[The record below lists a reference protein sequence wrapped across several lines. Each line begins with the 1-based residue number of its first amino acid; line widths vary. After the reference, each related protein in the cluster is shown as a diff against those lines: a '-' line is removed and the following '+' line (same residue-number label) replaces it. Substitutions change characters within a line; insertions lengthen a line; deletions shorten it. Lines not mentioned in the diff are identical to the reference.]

1 PVTNSASSSCSP
13 TRTVTTRS
21 YSPVTEYT
29 SETLSSSTSSSAR
42 SATRAGS
49 ASISTTAEIMARRYR
64 RAPRWGSQVA
74 LPVLQRADPQDVGL
88 RRVVARLDVLV
99 RRVAHP
105 PLAGAEVGE
114 HGPRA
119 VHVQHRPVVRVVV
132 PGRRVPVGHDLVLL
146 AAFLGGPQGSVP
158 RAPPVAVEPRGGR
171 DRDHVVAHVAL
182 APVAHQV
189 RELGLVGD
197 PPAGEAG

>member
-1 PVTNSASSSCSP
+1 TFPVTTSASSCGSR
-13 TRTVTTRS
+13 TRTMTTRS

-88 RRVVARLDVLV
+88 RRVAARLDVLV

-105 PLAGAEVGE
+105 PLAGAAAGA
-114 HGPRA
+114 HAPRPA
-119 VHVQHRPVVRVVV
+119 PVQPRPDVRV
-132 PGRRVPVGHDLVLL
+132 
-146 AAFLGGPQGSVP
+146 
-158 RAPPVAVEPRGGR
+158 
-171 DRDHVVAHVAL
+171 
-182 APVAHQV
+182 
-189 RELGLVGD
+189 
-197 PPAGEAG
+197 AG